1 MLWELSK
8 NLQRRRR
15 PPWGGFLE
23 RLGRFLAWECT
34 QRPPGVEQYHLRT
47 LSQ

>member
-1 MLWELSK
+1 VLWELSK
-8 NLQRRRR
+8 PSAPASSAL
-15 PPWGGFLE
+15 GGFLE